1 MKKSK
6 DDEIENK
13 KSFNKLFQ
21 IKQIIIKRIETKPKK
36 KQIEGLLWKLR
47 GPYIKIKEERE
58 RRGMVVN
65 TKLDFR

>member
-36 KQIEGLLWKLR
+36 KNKLKACFENLEGH
-47 GPYIKIKEERE
+47 I
-58 RRGMVVN
+58 
-65 TKLDFR
+65 